1 MATNTTPP
9 TNGDRYPRP
18 PREKVEFPLNTPVV
32 VTLDFDDGQLTA
44 GRFGDQ
50 YQYTFDQG
58 TRIAWLD
65 PEVRELILKTGAAAR
80 DEIAICRREIKGAN
94 GRKRAQWEVEKVEE
108 DNDGPTQ
115 AEIDAA
121 ERADAEARAT
131 RNREEAER
139 LARAAQPAAAPAKRT
154 RAKAADDPT
163 PAAAPAPATSD
174 PRTAVTCKMARDFA
188 DCLLAA
194 VTACQLSTAES
205 ANLGFPLPW
214 TASDV
219 RTIATTMYIGVTKK

>member
-18 PREKVEFPLNTPVV
+18 LREKVEFPLNIPVLL
-32 VTLDFDDGQLTA
+32 TLDFDDGQLTA

-94 GRKRAQWEVEKVEE
+94 GRKRAQWEVKKVEE

-139 LARAAQPAAAPAKRT
+139 LARAAQPAKAS
-154 RAKAADDPT
+154 RAKKAEAP
-163 PAAAPAPATSD
+163 PAPPAND
-174 PRTAVTCKMARDFA
+174 QRTALTCKLARDFA
-188 DCLLAA
+188 DCLFAA

-205 ANLGFPLPW
+205 EKLGFPLPW

-219 RTIATTMYIGVTKK
+219 RTIATTMYIGASRGERS